1 TDWEVRWYDAQTKTK
16 ASGNNL
22 KVKSPSEQY
31 TLQNAYVV
39 WEIQQVEGL
48 SVGAVVKNLTDRY
61 YEAYLSNGVPSPGR
75 EVKLHLTYQ
84 Y

>member
-1 TDWEVRWYDAQTKTK
+1 M
-16 ASGNNL
+16 
-22 KVKSPSEQY
+22 
-31 TLQNAYVV
+31 
-39 WEIQQVEGL
+39 QQVKGL

-75 EVKLHLTYQ
+75 EVKLKLTYQ